1 MWYLVE
7 GDIKRGAG
15 VTVNC
20 ELSFELPTPKSFWG
34 TVVSYSYVNNGFCTV
49 EAHEVVIHQYY
60 RGRLRLQ
67 VNFPIAVGGV
77 SNDKHTQSSLPTS
90 FYRKRNHMVGG
101 LFGKKK
107 ARGHGKR

>member
-1 MWYLVE
+1 M
-7 GDIKRGAG
+7 GG
-15 VTVNC
+15 
-20 ELSFELPTPKSFWG
+20 ELSFELPNPKSFWG

-77 SNDKHTQSSLPTS
+77 SNDKTHDRHYQHHFIEIEIRLLED
-90 FYRKRNHMVGG
+90 YLVGKNPEDV
-101 LFGKKK
+101 GK
-107 ARGHGKR
+107 GKV